1 MAQRRSNGRQAVR
14 NGGGGIPWWAA
25 ILVGIL
31 IGAVAVAVLMQ
42 RSKLPMAPGPQANPQ
57 ATAETPSETGAVAPA
72 PASTAPKKPQ
82 FDFYSVLSEKEV
94 RIPDAEISAQARA
107 EQQQKAAAAAAA
119 ASPPAPVPT
128 PTTPVAPAPT
138 DHAVATQTVEAAPP
152 MAAPEPAAGSGGYL
166 LQIGAFPDASKAEA
180 MKAQLAMQG
189 FVANVQTVN
198 LHGQP
203 YHRVRLGPFASAS
216 ALEATK
222 QRLTAA
228 GIQSIALK
236 EGK

>member
-1 MAQRRSNGRQAVR
+1 MAQRRAKGRQAVR
-14 NGGGGIPWWAA
+14 NSSGGVPAWAWA
-25 ILVGIL
+25 LVGAIA
-31 IGAVAVAVLMQ
+31 GAIAVAVLMHRAQ
-42 RSKLPMAPGPQANPQ
+42 LPMTPGPQANPE

-72 PASTAPKKPQ
+72 TASTAAKKPQ

-94 RIPDAEISAQARA
+94 RIPDAEISAQAKA
-107 EQQQKAAAAAAA
+107 EQQQKQAAAAAANA
-119 ASPPAPVPT
+119 APPAA
-128 PTTPVAPAPT
+128 APAPAAPAPAVGNG
-138 DHAVATQTVEAAPP
+138 AVATQTVEAAPP
-152 MAAPEPAAGSGGYL
+152 TAVPQPASGGGYL
-166 LQIGAFPDASKAEA
+166 LQIGAFPDAAKAES

-198 LHGQP
+198 VHGQP
-203 YHRVRLGPFASAS
+203 YHRVRIGPFASAS

-228 GIQSIALK
+228 GINSIALK